1 MVSLVITLLLTKLT
15 IGAKKRDFIA
25 RTVSVAVFAYK
36 LVYFAYVNVKGTFSV
51 PVEISTI
58 SYFLLPIIIT
68 FKIKKLYNVGAF
80 FGMISGLGFFAYY
93 SIFGFT
99 MNAHHT
105 LIEVLIGCFCHGY
118 LLLCGA
124 YLFFTNRFERKTSS
138 SLWITILAIL
148 CWAMVFFDEETRGV
162 TFVYFLIKPEFLN
175 LFAVP
180 VLNALLKAV
189 YYAALSFGYYG
200 VTRLFYALN
209 AKWVK
214 DRNDEVTYSETNVA
228 A

>member
-1 MVSLVITLLLTKLT
+1 MLYNI
-15 IGAKKRDFIA
+15 
-25 RTVSVAVFAYK
+25 VSVV
-36 LVYFAYVNVKGTFSV
+36 S
-51 PVEISTI
+51 VEISMI

-200 VTRLFYALN
+200 VTRLFYTLN

-214 DRNDEVTYSETNVA
+214 NRNDEVTYSETNVA